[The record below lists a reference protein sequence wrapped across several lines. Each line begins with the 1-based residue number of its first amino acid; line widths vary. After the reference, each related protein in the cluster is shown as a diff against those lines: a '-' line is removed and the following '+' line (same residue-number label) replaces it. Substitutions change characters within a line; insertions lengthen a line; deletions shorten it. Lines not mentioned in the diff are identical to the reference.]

1 MKIIYYL
8 SQYMGYVATGILG
21 LMMLLTVVDV
31 ALRYFLNAPITGT
44 AEISKLMM
52 IIIVFPALAWC
63 ALKRKHIR
71 VTLIVSRFSPRVQT
85 IFSTIFLLAA
95 LGTYGIIT
103 WQSFLESMVVN
114 RQTSF
119 LQLPFTPFYWV
130 MSVGFALF
138 CLAILVLVIEDIA
151 EAVKR

>member
-1 MKIIYYL
+1 MKIIYRL
-8 SQYMGYVATGILG
+8 SQYMGYLATCILA

-71 VTLIVSRFSPRVQT
+71 VTLIASRFPPRVQAILSSIT
-85 IFSTIFLLAA
+85 LLAA
-95 LGTYGIIT
+95 LGTYGVIT
-103 WQSFLESMVVN
+103 WQCFVESAVVN

-130 MSVGFALF
+130 MSAGFALF
-138 CLAILVLVIEDIA
+138 CLAIVVLVIEDIGK
-151 EAVKR
+151 AVKR